1 MVSSSYVKLLES
13 KYINNQKQHL
23 STIQSL
29 IIIATGLIYNYQNSI
44 QFVQSNLQLSLIIL
58 PITVLAIAFFYIFKG
73 KNVKRRIWYF
83 LAILSVVALVFNYET
98 SVHAQI
104 LDGIDGAIDGVG
116 TAAGGSF
123 ATTVLDAVID
133 LIRIAIYIAVAGAVI
148 AGIIFGVAQSQW
160 QAPVLVVGV
169 IVAIGLFL
177 EIMGVVVFG

>member
-1 MVSSSYVKLLES
+1 MKLLES
-13 KYINNQKQHL
+13 KYVRNPNSQL

-29 IIIATGLIYNYQNSI
+29 IIIATGLIYNYPNNI

-58 PITVLAIAFFYIFKG
+58 PLTALPIAFFYIFKG
-73 KNVKRRIWYF
+73 INVKRKTWYF
-83 LAILSVVALVFNYET
+83 LAILSVFTFVFNYEA

-123 ATTVLDAVID
+123 AATVLDAVID